1 MEQQQKL
8 AQILPAA
15 ESVNSVLHHHPDT
28 DRTQRASD
36 PPVVELLV
44 APVSSAAVQPAA
56 DAADTAGSV
65 VPEET
70 AAASVGTAAAADMAA
85 AAAAVGLCRNLPAE
99 AARGPARVLYL
110 LIYHRVLVLA
120 EKDRLYADDPSDRS

>member
-1 MEQQQKL
+1 VEQQQKL
-8 AQILPAA
+8 AQILSAA

-56 DAADTAGSV
+56 DTAG
-65 VPEET
+65 PEET
-70 AAASVGTAAAADMAA
+70 VAASVGTAAAAADM

-99 AARGPARVLYL
+99 VARGPAQVLYL
-110 LIYHRVLVLA
+110 LIYHHVLA
-120 EKDRLYADDPSDRS
+120 QMA